1 MNNRRSL
8 PLDGQ
13 GRIDADVVCVHCGY
27 NLRGLAADG
36 VCSECG
42 RKVNLSVSMWEGSE
56 FPRLAR
62 LTLGM
67 TGAGYA
73 LAALGYV
80 FAIAGGGGLGGLFAF
95 MGALVLVMAFLL
107 SLLAI
112 LVRAEYD
119 RRERRLIYCA
129 FFLSGIPMGLFVSGI
144 VVLVT

>member
-1 MNNRRSL
+1 MCDRRTV
-8 PLDGQ
+8 PLDIQ

-27 NLRGLAADG
+27 NLRGLSANGLCA
-36 VCSECG
+36 ECG
-42 RKVNLSVSMWEGSE
+42 HRVNLSVSMWEGSE
-56 FPRLAR
+56 FPRLAQ

-73 LAALGYV
+73 LAALGYLL
-80 FAIAGGGGLGGLFAF
+80 AIAGGGGLGGPVAF

-107 SLLAI
+107 SVLAI

-129 FFLSGIPMGLFVSGI
+129 FFLSGIPMGLFVVGI
-144 VVLVT
+144 IVMVT